1 MDLTVKDLRQVRAL
15 LFKARDKWYSIGIEL
30 EIDVEQLNIINNKFD
45 DPGDKL
51 VHMLQVWLKQFDP
64 QPTWKTL
71 ASALMAD
78 AVNEVPIAEE
88 GMHYQAKGRNIC
100 LKLPACPY

>member
-1 MDLTVKDLRQVRAL
+1 MKDLKQVRGL
-15 LFKARDKWYSIGIEL
+15 LFKARDKWYNIGIEL
-30 EIDVEQLNIINNKFD
+30 EIDVETLNIINNKFD

-71 ASALMAD
+71 AKALMAE
-78 AVNEVPIAEE
+78 AINEVPIAEE
-88 GMHYQAKGRNIC
+88 GM
-100 LKLPACPY
+100 